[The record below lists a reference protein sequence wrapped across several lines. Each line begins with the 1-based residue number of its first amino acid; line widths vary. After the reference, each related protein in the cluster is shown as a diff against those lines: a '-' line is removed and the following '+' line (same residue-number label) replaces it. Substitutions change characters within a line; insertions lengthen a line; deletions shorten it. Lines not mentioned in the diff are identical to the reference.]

1 MSIDYQGM
9 CELYNTIIHE
19 IFKCIEEDSPSYW
32 DGETNRMVYSKEYLH
47 AYSYLQRAMWRLND
61 TVEMEPYYAE
71 DDFKHYGLENLSDVR
86 YRIEGY
92 LEDTTKRFQDNCYEY
107 NQYDTIIN
115 EYKTVIK
122 KSDNHRVLF
131 GKYRELHHRMVQLKL
146 IDSEIKMLQSSADL
160 LKRKMIKCKFID
172 DDDSMFDVVDNI
184 ISLASELQVE
194 F

>member
-1 MSIDYQGM
+1 M
-9 CELYNTIIHE
+9 
-19 IFKCIEEDSPSYW
+19 
-32 DGETNRMVYSKEYLH
+32 
-47 AYSYLQRAMWRLND
+47 
-61 TVEMEPYYAE
+61 
-71 DDFKHYGLENLSDVR
+71 
-86 YRIEGY
+86 
-92 LEDTTKRFQDNCYEY
+92 
-107 NQYDTIIN
+107 
-115 EYKTVIK
+115 IK

-172 DDDSMFDVVDNI
+172 DDSMFDVVDNI

>member
-1 MSIDYQGM
+1 MSIDYQRICG
-9 CELYNTIIHE
+9 LYDTIIHE

-47 AYSYLQRAMWRLND
+47 AYSYLQKAMWRLND

-92 LEDTTKRFQDNCYEY
+92 LEDTTKRFPDNCYEY
-107 NQYDTIIN
+107 NQYDPIIN

-122 KSDNHRVLF
+122 KSDNHGVLF
-131 GKYRELHHRMVQLKL
+131 GKYRELHRRMVQLKL

-172 DDDSMFDVVDNI
+172 DDNSMFDVVDNI
-184 ISLASELQVE
+184 ISLASDLKVE

>member
-1 MSIDYQGM
+1 MSIDYQRICG
-9 CELYNTIIHE
+9 LYDTIIHE

-47 AYSYLQRAMWRLND
+47 AYSYLQKAMWRLND

-86 YRIEGY
+86 LRIEGY
-92 LEDTTKRFQDNCYEY
+92 LDDTTKRFPDTCYEY
-107 NQYDTIIN
+107 NQYDLIIN

-122 KSDNHRVLF
+122 KSDNHGVLF

-172 DDDSMFDVVDNI
+172 DDDSMLDVVDNI

>member
-1 MSIDYQGM
+1 MSIDYQRICG
-9 CELYNTIIHE
+9 LYDTIIHE

-47 AYSYLQRAMWRLND
+47 AYSYLQKAMWRLND

-86 YRIEGY
+86 LRIEGY
-92 LEDTTKRFQDNCYEY
+92 LEDTDKIFHDNCYEY
-107 NQYDTIIN
+107 KSYDDIIT

-122 KSDNHRVLF
+122 KSDDHNILF
-131 GKYRELHHRMVQLKL
+131 GKYRELHRRMVQLKL

-172 DDDSMFDVVDNI
+172 DDNSMFDVVDNI